1 MNRDITGSRH
11 ALEALDTPDH
21 CRAPAAMGVNRR
33 GSYCVKI
40 QEEIA
45 LVPAVSIVSMPRRQL
60 PVNGARSRSHA
71 VRAACVAL
79 SAVFAG
85 GCATT
90 TDLGR
95 TERLPEGT
103 LPPSKEVGPPVNIQ
117 PAPLARDEY
126 RGAPRHPW
134 ASGPA
139 YGPGWYGPR
148 CFDPVFC
155 GPRARPGFGL
165 HYRMF

>member
-1 MNRDITGSRH
+1 LSR
-11 ALEALDTPDH
+11 ACSD
-21 CRAPAAMGVNRR
+21 GVNRH
-33 GSYCVKI
+33 GSNCV
-40 QEEIA
+40 ETHGEIV
-45 LVPAVSIVSMPRRQL
+45 LVPAVSIVSMLRRQL
-60 PVNGARSRSHA
+60 SVNRARSRSRA
-71 VRAACVAL
+71 ARAACVAL
-79 SAVFAG
+79 VAAFAG

-134 ASGPA
+134 GYGPA
-139 YGPGWYGPR
+139 YGPAYGPTYGPGWYGPR

-155 GPRARPGFGL
+155 GPRGRSGFGL

>member
-1 MNRDITGSRH
+1 M
-11 ALEALDTPDH
+11 A
-21 CRAPAAMGVNRR
+21 VNR
-33 GSYCVKI
+33 
-40 QEEIA
+40 
-45 LVPAVSIVSMPRRQL
+45 
-60 PVNGARSRSHA
+60 ARSRSRA
-71 VRAACVAL
+71 VCAACVAL
-79 SAVFAG
+79 VAASSG
-85 GCATT
+85 GCAIT

-126 RGAPRHPW
+126 RGVPRHPW
-134 ASGPA
+134 VYGPA
-139 YGPGWYGPR
+139 YGPAYGPTYGPGWYGPR

-155 GPRARPGFGL
+155 GPRGRSGFGL